1 MTIDIA
7 TLGFWMHDEVAVLL
21 GDGFRLHKLWNASD
35 LDAAGPA
42 LDGMRAILTYAGAQ
56 PVGRALLDRLP
67 ALELIVVM
75 GAGIDAID
83 VQATSERGITVL
95 NTPGTNADDVA
106 ELAIGLMIAAGR
118 GIVSADAAMRAGD
131 WINRTS
137 DRLSG
142 RPIGLLGM
150 GNIGKA
156 IARRAA
162 AFDMPVHYHAR
173 TPQPDLPYDFHAE
186 PGALARAVDVL
197 VVAAP
202 ATPETY
208 HVVDNAMLTALG
220 PRGILVNIARGSLVD
235 EDALLA
241 ALSEGRLGAAGLD
254 VFEHEPVYAP
264 AFRTLP
270 NVVLSPH
277 NGANT
282 FQAFAA
288 TRMLATALMRAHFEQ
303 EIIEGE
309 V

>member
-7 TLGFWMHDEVAVLL
+7 TLGFWMHEEAAAAL
-21 GDGFRLHKLWNASD
+21 GAGFRLHKLWNAGD
-35 LDAAGPA
+35 LDAAGPV
-42 LDGMRAILTYAGAQ
+42 LDGLRGILTYAGAP
-56 PVGRALLDRLP
+56 PVDRALLDRLP
-67 ALELIVVM
+67 ALELIAVM
-75 GAGIDAID
+75 GAGIDTID
-83 VQATSERGITVL
+83 IDTAAERGITVR

-106 ELAIGLMIAAGR
+106 ELAIGLLIAAGR
-118 GIVSADAAMRAGD
+118 GIVAADAAMRAGD

-142 RPIGLLGM
+142 RPIGLVGM

-173 TPQPDLPYDFHAE
+173 TPQPDLPYRYHAE
-186 PGALARAVDVL
+186 LGALARTVDAL

-208 HVVDNAMLTALG
+208 RVVDAAILEALG
-220 PRGILVNIARGSLVD
+220 PRGILINIARGSLVD
-235 EDALLA
+235 EAALLA
-241 ALSEGRLGAAGLD
+241 ALTDGRLGAAGLD
-254 VFEHEPVYAP
+254 VFEHEPTYAP
-264 AFRTLP
+264 AFRALP

-282 FQAFAA
+282 HQAFAA
-288 TRMLATALMRAHFEQ
+288 TRTLAVALMRAHFEQ
-303 EIIEGE
+303 ESIEGE
-309 V
+309 L